1 MVDRLTDWG
10 SITDVPGV
18 QVGHYQRVGRG
29 WRTGT
34 TAVIVPAGA
43 TPGVDVRGGGPGTR
57 ETDALRPENLVP
69 TVHAVCLTGGSA
81 YGLAAADGVVA
92 WLEHRRLGFPVGL
105 DDEPEQIVPVVPA
118 AVIFDLGRGGRFGN
132 RPTPEFGWRA
142 ADRAR
147 GAAPRRGAVG
157 AGAGAVAG
165 GLQGGVGTA
174 ACDVGGTVVG
184 ALAVVNASG
193 RVIDPARGLPWCG
206 EGFALRR
213 PPAAERAALLAAT
226 TPPAPAAAEQPLNT
240 TIGVVATSAAL
251 TKAEASRLAGGGPRR
266 PRPGRA
272 PGPLDVR
279 RRLRLRPRHRSRPA
293 AGRGG
298 PLPRRRVPTGAP
310 QPAARC
316 RRPLLRRGRH
326 RCRAGRHVARRS
338 ARLPRAL
345 SRRFRKSTSDVA
357 SLQEVTSCPGEGTVE

>member
-1 MVDRLTDWG
+1 MADRLTDWG

-18 QVGHYQRVGRG
+18 RVGHYERVGRG

-105 DDEPEQIVPVVPA
+105 DEEPEQIVPVVPA

-226 TPPAPAAAEQPLNT
+226 TPPAPAASEQPLNT

-251 TKAEASRLAGGGPRR
+251 TKAEASRLATAAHDGLA
-266 PRPGRA
+266 RA
-272 PGPLDVR
+272 V
-279 RRLRLRPRHRSRPA
+279 RPA
-293 AGRGG
+293 HAMFDGDSIFALATGRDAAARRGG

-316 RRPLLRRGRH
+316 RGPLLRRGCH
-326 RCRAGRHVARRS
+326 RRPAGRHVARWA

-345 SRRFRKSTSDVA
+345 SRRFRKSTSTWLA
-357 SLQEVTSCPGEGTVE
+357 CW